1 MDKHRL
7 IDIKTACDR
16 ENKSR
21 SSIYREIANGTHPKP
36 VKIGARKIAFVE
48 AEIDDLIAG
57 AIAERDRSSVE
68 AA

>member
-21 SSIYREIANGTHPKP
+21 SSIYREIAEGTHPRP
-36 VKIGARKIAFVE
+36 VRIGARRIGFVE
-48 AEIDDLIAG
+48 SEIDALIASR
-57 AIAERDRSSVE
+57 IAERDGR